1 MPVTRRF
8 HLPHPGSE
16 RYPGKILLTIAL
28 VVLAASVR
36 HLVLPT
42 DQVALS
48 FVLFYPVV
56 VFAGWL
62 GGLFLG
68 SFATCLSVAAVAF
81 SIFQSAD
88 RTVGFDTGIGL
99 GSNMVAWIT
108 LSALMLEGLVIS
120 LFAEYVLRRR
130 DRDYQDLVLQ
140 LHRLFDE
147 APVATALK
155 RAYEQ
160 QDAMRMQSGI
170 DHALRVEAEDLVK
183 AKDAFVANFS
193 HELRTPL
200 NALLG
205 WTQLLARAP
214 HDPERLKQALK
225 AIEQSGA
232 LLAQL
237 ISDILDINRIAS
249 GKLQLNIS
257 RFSLASLIDKAI
269 ETVLP
274 MAEGRGVII
283 EREREATGPLSGGSA
298 TLQISGDLV
307 RLQQCLWNV
316 LINAIKFTPR
326 GGRVVVSTQTCGEQL
341 KIIVSDTGQG
351 IPKDAL
357 SRIFERFMQVDS
369 AGSRSHGG
377 LGLGLSIVKDLVELH
392 GGAVS
397 VESSGVGQGST
408 FTITLPL
415 VSSVHSQASGA

>member
-1 MPVTRRF
+1 MGVDV
-8 HLPHPGSE
+8 GS
-16 RYPGKILLTIAL
+16 
-28 VVLAASVR
+28 SVGPN
-36 HLVLPT
+36 V
-42 DQVALS
+42 
-48 FVLFYPVV
+48 
-56 VFAGWL
+56 
-62 GGLFLG
+62 
-68 SFATCLSVAAVAF
+68 
-81 SIFQSAD
+81 
-88 RTVGFDTGIGL
+88 
-99 GSNMVAWIT
+99 VAWIT
-108 LSALMLEGLVIS
+108 LSALMFEGFVIS
-120 LFAEYVLRRR
+120 VFAEYGLRRR

-170 DHALRVEAEDLVK
+170 DNALRVEAEDLVR

-205 WTQLLARAP
+205 WTQLLARAS

-237 ISDILDINRIAS
+237 ISDILDINRIVS

-257 RFSLASLIDKAI
+257 RFPLASLIDKAI

-274 MAEGRGVII
+274 MALGKGVIL
-283 EREREATGPLSGGSA
+283 ERGREATGPLGGGSA
-298 TLQISGDLV
+298 TLEISGDSV

-316 LINAIKFTPR
+316 LVNAIKFTPS
-326 GGRVVVSTQTCGEQL
+326 GGRVVVSTQTCGEHL

-357 SRIFERFMQVDS
+357 SRVFERFMQVDS
-369 AGSRSHGG
+369 ADSRSHGG

-397 VESSGVGQGST
+397 VASGGVGQGSA
-408 FTITLPL
+408 FAITLPL
-415 VSSVHSQASGA
+415 ASTAHSQASGA